1 MSKTITDPTSRLIAA
16 RIRRYRT
23 ETLNITLTELSDRMP
38 PAHKLAPALIGRI
51 ENLTRPASL
60 PEVNAIAQALEVD
73 PSWLMGP
80 GTVCETCGQE
90 TTR

>member
-1 MSKTITDPTSRLIAA
+1 VKITDPTSLLIAA

-23 ETLNITLTELSDRMP
+23 ETLNLTLTDLANRMP
-38 PAHKLAPALIGRI
+38 EGSAQLSGALIGRI
-51 ENLTRPASL
+51 ENCTRAASL
-60 PEVNAIAQALEVD
+60 PEVNALARALEVD

>member
-1 MSKTITDPTSRLIAA
+1 MPAITDPTSRLIAA

-23 ETLNITLTELSDRMP
+23 QTLGLSLVDLANRLNP
-38 PAHKLAPALIGRI
+38 PHQLAPALLGRI
-51 ENLTRPASL
+51 ESCTRPVSL
-60 PEVNAIAQALEVD
+60 PELHAIADAFDIPASE
-73 PSWLMGP
+73 LMSP